1 LVLLCVTTVLLPEYI
16 TELEKLAVGQVR
28 DEPRVS
34 ILGFGVKGIPAS
46 YSRYVPGVYEE
57 YEETLPPLE

>member
-1 LVLLCVTTVLLPEYI
+1 LLPEYI